1 MTSASERWY
10 RVPVVWLGAAVL
22 FASIA
27 GCILMI
33 VLASRY
39 PDAAIPM
46 SGPALLK
53 MPETRPPEAPR

>member
-1 MTSASERWY
+1 MNTVSEPWY
-10 RVPVVWLGAAVL
+10 RVPLLWLGAAIL

-39 PDAAIPM
+39 PDEPLPV
-46 SGPALLK
+46 GGEPLLK
-53 MPETRPPEAPR
+53 VPEAREPEAPR